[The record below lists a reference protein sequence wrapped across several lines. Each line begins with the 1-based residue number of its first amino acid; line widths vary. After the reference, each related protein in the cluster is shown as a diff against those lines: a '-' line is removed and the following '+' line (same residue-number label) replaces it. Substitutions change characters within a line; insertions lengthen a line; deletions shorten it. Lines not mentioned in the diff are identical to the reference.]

1 MFADAIEKVG
11 GFTRPI
17 KIISRLYKDTAVTPG
32 CATMFF
38 VNDEG
43 WALTCKHVANEII
56 AADKI
61 NDRYGH
67 FRAGLNEI
75 IGSPKAKVLTRSL
88 EQKYEFGPKKV
99 CQMKVQ
105 FPDCVTFTDGFKIDI
120 NVHPEYDIALLHFR
134 DFDKTLYHG
143 HAVFA
148 KDSSKIRPG
157 DYLVRLGFPF
167 PEFKDYRYD
176 EEHEDIVWDNSG
188 RPTTPRFPIDG
199 MYTRGVADKDGK
211 LVGIE
216 LSTPGLRGQSGGP
229 LFDENGIIYG
239 MQSLTKHLHLGF
251 DMINEHMQING
262 RQQVINNQPFLHVG
276 HCVHVDVI
284 KEYLRSQGVKYYE
297 E

>member
-17 KIISRLYKDTAVTPG
+17 KFISRIYKDSVIAPG

-43 WALTCKHVANEII
+43 WALTCKHVANQII
-56 AADKI
+56 AADQVNNRFAQFK
-61 NDRYGH
+61 
-67 FRAGLNEI
+67 ASMAEI
-75 IGSPKAKVLTRSL
+75 ASSPKAKTLARGL
-88 EQKYEFGPKKV
+88 EQKYELGPKKLA
-99 CQMKVQ
+99 QMKVQ
-105 FPDCVTFTDGFKIDI
+105 FPDCVEGSGPIDI
-120 NVHPEYDIALLHFR
+120 NVHPEYDLAILHFR
-134 DFDKTLYHG
+134 DFKRTLYKG

-148 KDSSKIRPG
+148 KNSGAVRPG

-167 PEFKDYRYD
+167 PEFTDFGYD
-176 EEHEDIVWDNSG
+176 EAHDDIIWGAG
-188 RPTTPRFPIDG
+188 RSVTPRFPIDG
-199 MYTRGVADKDGK
+199 MYTRNVANKDGK
-211 LVGIE
+211 IIGIE

-251 DMINEHMQING
+251 DMINDHMTING

-284 KEYLRSQGVKYYE
+284 KEFLDSKGVKYYTE
-297 E
+297 

>member
-17 KIISRLYKDTAVTPG
+17 KFISRNYKDNVIVPG

-38 VNDEG
+38 VNSDG

-61 NDRYGH
+61 NNNYSQFKASMADI
-67 FRAGLNEI
+67 A
-75 IGSPKAKVLTRSL
+75 GSPKAKALMKGL
-88 EQKYEFGPKKV
+88 EQKFNLAPKKAI
-99 CQMKVQ
+99 QMKVQ
-105 FPDCVTFTDGFKIDI
+105 FPDCVDCFKEIDI
-120 NVHPEYDIALLHFR
+120 TVDPEYDIALLHFKG
-134 DFDKTLYHG
+134 FDRVVYHG

-148 KDSSKIRPG
+148 KDSKAIRPG
-157 DYLVRLGFPF
+157 DTLVRLGFPF
-167 PEFKDYRYD
+167 PEFSDFGYD
-176 EEHEDIVWDNSG
+176 EEHDDIVWTNG
-188 RPTTPRFPIDG
+188 RAGTPRFPIDG
-199 MYTRGVADKDGK
+199 MYTRGVADKNGK
-211 LVGIE
+211 LMGIE

-229 LFDENGIIYG
+229 LFDSDGIIYG

-262 RQQVINNQPFLHVG
+262 RQQTINNQPFLHVG

-284 KEYLRSQGVKYYE
+284 KEFLNRHNVKYFE

>member
-17 KIISRLYKDTAVTPG
+17 KFISRNYKDNVIVPG

-38 VNDEG
+38 VNSDG

-61 NDRYGH
+61 NNNYSQFKASMADI
-67 FRAGLNEI
+67 A
-75 IGSPKAKVLTRSL
+75 GSPKAKALMKGL
-88 EQKYEFGPKKV
+88 EQKFNLAPKKAI
-99 CQMKVQ
+99 QMKVQ
-105 FPDCVTFTDGFKIDI
+105 FPDCVDRFKEIDI
-120 NVHPEYDIALLHFR
+120 TVDPEYDIALLHFKG
-134 DFDKTLYHG
+134 FDRVVYHG

-148 KDSSKIRPG
+148 KDSKAIRPG
-157 DYLVRLGFPF
+157 DTLVRLGFPF
-167 PEFKDYRYD
+167 PEFSDFGYD
-176 EEHEDIVWDNSG
+176 EEHDDIVWTNG
-188 RPTTPRFPIDG
+188 RAGTPRFPIDG
-199 MYTRGVADKDGK
+199 MYTRGVADKNGK
-211 LVGIE
+211 LMGIE

-229 LFDENGIIYG
+229 LFDSDGIIYG

-262 RQQVINNQPFLHVG
+262 RQQTINNQPFLHVG

-284 KEYLRSQGVKYYE
+284 KEFLNRHNVKYFE

>member
-17 KIISRLYKDTAVTPG
+17 KFISRIYKDTVISPG

-61 NDRYGH
+61 NDRFAH
-67 FRAGLNEI
+67 FKAGLSELQGN
-75 IGSPKAKVLTRSL
+75 PKAKALIRGL
-88 EQKYEFGPKKV
+88 EQKYELGPKKLA
-99 CQMKVQ
+99 QMKVQ
-105 FPDCVTFTDGFKIDI
+105 FPDCVDRFNEIDI
-120 NVHPEYDIALLHFR
+120 TVHPDYDLAIIHLKGFN
-134 DFDKTLYHG
+134 KVLYKG
-143 HAVFA
+143 HAVLA
-148 KDSSKIRPG
+148 KDSKAIRPG
-157 DYLVRLGFPF
+157 DTLVRLGFPF
-167 PEFKDYRYD
+167 PEFTDFGYD
-176 EEHEDIVWDNSG
+176 EAHDDIVWDKSG
-188 RPTTPRFPIDG
+188 RTATPRFPIDG

-211 LVGIE
+211 IIGIE

-229 LFDENGIIYG
+229 LFDKNGVIYG

-251 DMINEHMQING
+251 DMINEHKLING

-276 HCVHVDVI
+276 HCVHIDII
-284 KEYLRSQGVKYYE
+284 KEFLDKYNVKYYTE
-297 E
+297 